1 MSIDAQECISSDIRM
16 HTQISMRQQTKL
28 DERKTKK
35 QSMKTIEKITSKQ
48 KSKSKSRN

>member
-28 DERKTKK
+28 DERKKNKNQWK
-35 QSMKTIEKITSKQ
+35 QSKK
-48 KSKSKSRN
+48 

>member
-28 DERKTKK
+28 DERK
-35 QSMKTIEKITSKQ
+35 KINENNPKN
-48 KSKSKSRN
+48 KF

>member
-28 DERKTKK
+28 DERK
-35 QSMKTIEKITSKQ
+35 KIDENNPK
-48 KSKSKSRN
+48 NNF